1 MSRIAGRLTT
11 QATRRGRPGTAG
23 LALIP
28 ARLPDQLTRS
38 FFISFVSFLRHHS
51 SRSRAEPL
59 RHSLARSPP
68 QKRDCQSVCSSTVF
82 PSTSSTPWLHRLGL
96 GKGTLAISST
106 ARHDGV
112 SPELELYAAN
122 CHRGFSSP
130 YSCLGSTVATPGSSC
145 RARLSQS

>member
-1 MSRIAGRLTT
+1 M
-11 QATRRGRPGTAG
+11 
-23 LALIP
+23 
-28 ARLPDQLTRS
+28 PDQLTRS
-38 FFISFVSFLRHHS
+38 FFISFVSFLRLRSNRS
-51 SRSRAEPL
+51 SCSRAEPL

-68 QKRDCQSVCSSTVF
+68 QKRDCQSVCSSAVF
-82 PSTSSTPWLHRLGL
+82 PATSSTPWLHRLGL
-96 GKGTLAISST
+96 GKGTLAVSST

-145 RARLSQS
+145 RARLSQSWLAVTGVSRWSTAVPPSPAMSPLR